1 MSFPATVVRAVLA
14 TAALS
19 LSGTALSQ
27 AYPSKPIRW
36 IVTSSPGGAF
46 DLISRAL
53 SVPMATTLGQSMVI
67 DNRPGA
73 GGIVGLESVARAAPD
88 GYTLVTGGISQLVLE
103 QFFHD
108 KLPYDSLKDF
118 APVSQNGDLAFAL
131 HAHQSLPVRSLRELI
146 DFSKANPGKVFY
158 GSAGIGHSFHLATEM
173 LKQRTGAD
181 FTHVP
186 YKGTSPGLKDLFVG
200 RIQLMFYPASSQ
212 ILSQIKAGV
221 LRPLASASRRRLP
234 ELPDVPTFDE
244 AGIAN
249 FSVATW
255 TGLLAPAGTP
265 REVIT
270 RLNGEL
276 AKAADSPAGRKGYEA
291 ISMLPNTS
299 TPEEFT
305 ELIRRDLAQWGPVIK
320 SLGIRPER

>member
-1 MSFPATVVRAVLA
+1 MKVATLILA
-14 TAALS
+14 AMLPLAA
-19 LSGTALSQ
+19 Q
-27 AYPSKPIRW
+27 AQSYPSKPIRW
-36 IVTSSPGGAF
+36 IVTSTPGGAF

-53 SVPMATTLGQSMVI
+53 SAPMSSGLGQSMVI

-73 GGIVGLESVARAAPD
+73 GGILGLEFVARSPAD
-88 GYTLVTGGISQLVLE
+88 GYTVVTGGISQLVLE

-108 KLPYDSLKDF
+108 KLPYDTLKDF
-118 APVSQNGDLAFAL
+118 APVSQIGDLAFAL

-146 DFSKANPGKVFY
+146 DYSKANPGKVFY

-181 FTHVP
+181 LTHVP

-200 RIQLMFYPASSQ
+200 RIQIMFYPASSQ
-212 ILSQIKAGV
+212 ILAQIKAGV

-244 AGIAN
+244 AGIEN

-265 REVIT
+265 RDVIT
-270 RLNGEL
+270 RLNTEL
-276 AKAADSPAGRKGYEA
+276 VRAAETPAAKKGYEA
-291 ISMLPNTS
+291 ISMLHNTS
-299 TPEEFT
+299 TPEEFAQ
-305 ELIRRDLAQWGPVIK
+305 LIRRDMAMWGPVIK